1 MGHTIFGH
9 ELIGRDVVDQDGGI
23 IGNLSDIVIELNTG
37 KTTSLIVKLSTDLD
51 PSRLPWE
58 YINGTVKIPVQ
69 EVSRVSSSIHL
80 VL

>member
-51 PSRLPWE
+51 PSRLPWK
-58 YINGTVKIPVQ
+58 YSNGTVKIPVQ